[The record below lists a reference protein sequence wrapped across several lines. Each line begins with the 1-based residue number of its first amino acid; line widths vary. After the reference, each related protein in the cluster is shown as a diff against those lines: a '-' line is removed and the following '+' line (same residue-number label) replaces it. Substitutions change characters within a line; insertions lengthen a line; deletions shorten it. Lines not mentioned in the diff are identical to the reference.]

1 MPSVVT
7 LPAYT
12 AHDAHDDGDRGLF
25 AHSSIMSWSI
35 INPITASIITDI
47 SVSDDSLES
56 HSDHGHSDT
65 DSIFGNPWLGHV
77 VHGKDVT
84 AIVNVRQLTLLGSA
98 GT

>member
-25 AHSSIMSWSI
+25 AHSLIMSWSI
-35 INPITASIITDI
+35 INPIAASVITDI
-47 SVSDDSLES
+47 SVSDDLLE
-56 HSDHGHSDT
+56 HHADHVHSDT

-77 VHGKDVT
+77 VQGKDVT
-84 AIVNVRQLTLLGSA
+84 AILNVRQLTLLGSA
-98 GT
+98 GA

>member
-12 AHDAHDDGDRGLF
+12 AHDVHDDGDRGLF
-25 AHSSIMSWSI
+25 AHSLIMSWSI
-35 INPITASIITDI
+35 INPIAASVITDI
-47 SVSDDSLES
+47 SVSDDLLE
-56 HSDHGHSDT
+56 HHVHSDT

-77 VHGKDVT
+77 VQGKDVT